1 MNQGKTVFAQL
12 MLTISKY
19 EFEKCVERYKGNYK
33 VQSFTCLEHFYVM
46 CFAQLTYRESLRDIA
61 ACLIAFSTKLYHS
74 GIKNVV
80 PKSTLAEANEN
91 RNWRIYADFAQVLIK
106 EARVLYKTDN
116 ELLNEIDNMAYAL
129 DSSTI
134 DLCLSLF
141 PWAKFRKKKAAV
153 KMHTLLDLRG
163 SIPTF
168 IEITDGLCH
177 DVNILDKILIKPN
190 SIYVMDKGY
199 LDFKR
204 LHKITQDKAY
214 FITRAKDNLA
224 YRRVYSSKVDKST
237 GLKCD
242 QKIKLTGYYS
252 KKDYPDYLRIV
263 KFLDSETGITYVF
276 LTNNFILPAITIAQL
291 YKERWKVELFF
302 KWIKQH
308 LRIKAF
314 YGTSYNAVCCQI
326 WIAICAYLLVAIT
339 KKKLNLEQN
348 LYTLLQT
355 FSLSVF
361 EKTPINQL
369 FIKQLYKT
377 ETTCNYNQLI
387 IFDL

>member
-1 MNQGKTVFAQL
+1 VLNVTKAIIKFKA
-12 MLTISKY
+12 
-19 EFEKCVERYKGNYK
+19 
-33 VQSFTCLEHFYVM
+33 FTCLEHFYVM
-46 CFAQLTYRESLRDIA
+46 CFAQLTYGESLRDIA
-61 ACLIAFSTKLYHS
+61 ACLVAFSTKLYHS

-91 RNWRIYADFAQVLIK
+91 RDWRIYDDLAQVLIK
-106 EARVLYKTDN
+106 EARMLYKADN
-116 ELLNEIDNMAYAL
+116 ELLNEIDNMAYTL
-129 DSSTI
+129 DSYTI

-141 PWAKFRKKKAAV
+141 PWAKFRKKKVAV
-153 KMHTLLDLRG
+153 RMHTLLDLRG

-177 DVNILDKILIKPN
+177 NVNILDKIFIEPD

-199 LDFKR
+199 IDFKR
-204 LHKITQDKAY
+204 LYKVTQDKAY
-214 FITRAKDNLA
+214 FVNRAQDNMA

-242 QKIKLTGYYS
+242 QKVKLTGYYT
-252 KKDYPDYLRIV
+252 KKDYPVYLSIV
-263 KFLDSETGITYVF
+263 KFLDSKRGITYVF

-339 KKKLNLEQN
+339 KKKLNLKQN

-361 EKTPINQL
+361 EKTPINEL
-369 FIKQLYKT
+369 FIKQDYKNN
-377 ETTCNYNQLI
+377 TTQDYNQLNI
-387 IFDL
+387 SDL

>member
-1 MNQGKTVFAQL
+1 MNQGKTVFSQI
-12 MLTISKY
+12 MSHISKY
-19 EFEKCVERYKGNYK
+19 EFEKCVARYKGNYK
-33 VQSFTCLEHFYVM
+33 VQRFTCLEHFYVL
-46 CFAQLTYRESLRDIA
+46 CFAQLTFRESLRDIA
-61 ACLIAFSTKLYHS
+61 ACLVALSNKLYHC
-74 GIKNVV
+74 GIKNPV

-106 EARVLYKTDN
+106 EARMLYMSDN
-116 ELLNEIDNMAYAL
+116 ELLLEMENMAYAL

-177 DVNILDKILIKPN
+177 DVNILDKLILEPN

-199 LDFKR
+199 VDFER
-204 LHKITQDKAY
+204 LYKITDNKAY
-214 FITRAKDNLA
+214 FVTRAKDNMA

-237 GLKCD
+237 GLKFD
-242 QKIKLTGYYS
+242 QRIKLTVYKS
-252 KKDYPDYLRIV
+252 KKEYPEYLRLV
-263 KFLDSETGITYVF
+263 KYLDKETNVTYEF
-276 LTNNFILPAITIAQL
+276 LTNNFTLPAITIAQL

-339 KKKLNLEQN
+339 KRKLNLEQN
-348 LYTLLQT
+348 LYTLLQI
-355 FSLSVF
+355 FSLSLF
-361 EKTPINQL
+361 EKTPINEL
-369 FIKQLYKT
+369 FTKQEYKKN
-377 ETTCNYNQLI
+377 TTQDYNQLTL
-387 IFDL
+387 FDL